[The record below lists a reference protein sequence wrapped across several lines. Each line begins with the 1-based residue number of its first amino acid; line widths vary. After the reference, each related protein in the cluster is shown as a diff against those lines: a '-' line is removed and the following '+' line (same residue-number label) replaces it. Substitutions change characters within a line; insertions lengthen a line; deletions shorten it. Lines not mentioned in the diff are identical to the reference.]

1 MNLTGG
7 WRAPHGGHVSAP
19 LESSSADTQMACSRS
34 ARGVLFSTASCS
46 RPAPK
51 LASPAS
57 ASALLRPGSSSS
69 QQLAASARRATPT
82 PLPSRASRGAP
93 VAPAFCLILESHVGI
108 LLSVPWRCQMMEG
121 LPVPVPA
128 AADPALTARLGLS

>member
-1 MNLTGG
+1 MESSTRGPCV
-7 WRAPHGGHVSAP
+7 RAPGIQLGGHP
-19 LESSSADTQMACSRS
+19 DGLQPQRPRRPFFHC
-34 ARGVLFSTASCS
+34 LICS